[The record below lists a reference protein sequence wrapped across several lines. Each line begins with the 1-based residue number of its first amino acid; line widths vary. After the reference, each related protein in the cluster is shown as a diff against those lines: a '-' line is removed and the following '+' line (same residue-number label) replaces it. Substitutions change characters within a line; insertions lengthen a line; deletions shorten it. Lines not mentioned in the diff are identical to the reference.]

1 MTQSGAMALKFA
13 IAIVVSVGPL
23 WSTTHAD
30 QPTTTPRIGV
40 IDPLASMIFAESLR
54 DALRQAGY
62 SEGKNIVLEWRG
74 TAETEEE
81 LLGVVDELVRSKVD
95 IFVTVGTPATRA
107 ALQRT
112 ALPVV
117 FSVGD
122 PVVSGF
128 ASSLAKPGGN
138 GTGVSTLATELEVK
152 RVEVIH
158 HLVPKA
164 RRIGYLANPANPL
177 SHRVLPDVQSVART
191 LGVQVKIFAATNPR
205 ELDEVLRLLGREP
218 PDALLVA
225 PVSFYVAHAPAI
237 AQAVRKARIPTLYPF
252 REYLIDGGLA
262 AYGVDLKRMGNI
274 MAGYVA
280 KVLRGAKPGDLPIEQ
295 MSKYDLVI
303 DLRVAREMGIHV
315 PQDLLYRADE
325 VIR

>member
-1 MTQSGAMALKFA
+1 
-13 IAIVVSVGPL
+13 
-23 WSTTHAD
+23 
-30 QPTTTPRIGV
+30 V
-40 IDPLASMIFAESLR
+40 IDPLASAIFAESLR
-54 DALRQAGY
+54 DGLQRAGY

-74 TAETEEE
+74 TAETDEE
-81 LLGVVDELVRSKVD
+81 LQGVVDELARSKVD
-95 IFVTVGTPATRA
+95 VLVTVGTPATRA

-112 ALPVV
+112 ALPVI

-138 GTGVSTLATELEVK
+138 GTGVSSLATDLEKK
-152 RVEVIH
+152 RVQVIH
-158 HLVPKA
+158 QLVPKA
-164 RRIGYLANPANPL
+164 RRIGLLANPANPL
-177 SHRVLPDVQSVART
+177 FPHVFSNAQGAART
-191 LGVQVKIFAATNPR
+191 LGVELKIFPATNPR
-205 ELDEVLRLLGREP
+205 ELDEALRRLGEKP

-225 PVSFYVAHAPAI
+225 PVSFYVAHAAAI

-262 AYGVDLKRMGNI
+262 AYGVDLKRMGDI
-274 MAGYVA
+274 MASYVD
-280 KVLRGAKPGDLPIEQ
+280 KVLKGAKPGDLPIEQ

-303 DLRVAREMGIHV
+303 DLRVAREMGIRV

-325 VIR
+325 LIR